1 MLFMKEKELKIILFL
16 IYCLNHN
23 IRQGKKDK
31 VIFKITFELNEKKV
45 LYITIEEEGRNN
57 IRVINN
63 NTIDCNENDKKNL
76 KILYN
81 KMTK

>member
-1 MLFMKEKELKIILFL
+1 MKEKELKIILFL